1 MTADLK
7 KTPENLKAFDEINL
21 LIRGLKAC
29 VLKGCWDQKMA
40 DLSAVLA
47 AQEAGPPKEGQV
59 NDNF

>member
-1 MTADLK
+1 MTVDLK
-7 KTPENLKAFDEINL
+7 NDEINL
-21 LIRGLKAC
+21 LIRGLKAW

-47 AQEAGPPKEGQV
+47 AQEAANLAPLKEGQV